1 MHYIDS
7 VYETW
12 IHTNVNF
19 PPLGVFDIK
28 LGYSRFELSFNFVII
43 KVVIITKCPIFDGD
57 AVSQNTIIQQSIL
70 SKEDNRSLE
79 DSLTTNLQDLKPCQ
93 IYF

>member
-7 VYETW
+7 VDKTS

-28 LGYSRFELSFNFVII
+28 LGDSRFEFSFKNNSFKGSEQVIFNCHNYDMPNI
-43 KVVIITKCPIFDGD
+43 DGD
-57 AVSQNTIIQQSIL
+57 AVSQNTIIQ
-70 SKEDNRSLE
+70 
-79 DSLTTNLQDLKPCQ
+79 
-93 IYF
+93 